1 MDAPIPA
8 QKAPYGIDVVAG
20 RTYFR
25 CAWGRSK
32 KQPFCDGSHQKL
44 A

>member
-8 QKAPYGIDVVAG
+8 RKAPYGIDVVAG
-20 RTYFR
+20 RTYFGAR
-25 CAWGRSK
+25 GAQQ